1 MNSGGVLVIFARAPR
16 VGAVKS
22 RLAASI
28 GVVPAWRAYRRI
40 METVLRPLADDPRWR
55 TWLSV
60 TPDGFARRGRF
71 WPAHVPRLA
80 QENGDL
86 GARMARSLGLFPGR
100 PVVIIG
106 SDVPDITPF
115 LVARAFAEL
124 RSSDYVFGPAADGGY
139 WLVGAAPR
147 APVRHL
153 FDAVRWSGPHAL
165 ADTLANIGP
174 TRRSVL
180 LETLEDIDDAAAL
193 ARWRAEKK

>member
-1 MNSGGVLVIFARAPR
+1 MFVRAPR

-28 GVVPAWRAYRRI
+28 GAVPAWCAYRRI
-40 METVLRPLADDPRWR
+40 MGLVLRPLADDPRWR

-71 WPAHVPRLA
+71 WPANVPRMM
-80 QENGDL
+80 QGKGDL
-86 GARMARSLGLFPGR
+86 GARMARALDLFPCR

-106 SDVPDITPF
+106 SDVPDITPL
-115 LVARAFAEL
+115 LVTRAFAAL

-147 APVRHL
+147 APVRDL
-153 FDAVRWSGPHAL
+153 FGDVRWSGPHAL
-165 ADTLANIGP
+165 ADTLANIDP
-174 TRRSVL
+174 RRTYRML
-180 LETLEDIDDAAAL
+180 DELEDVDDGESF
-193 ARWRAEKK
+193 ARWRNRGAG